1 MAQDTDQQFID
12 NLITVIW
19 NAEDPDSVTNEMV
32 ARVLD
37 FLNNS
42 YKGVK
47 GLDKSINNVRLTLAK
62 VAGQLSAEL
71 KSKFASLI
79 PTGLT
84 VEAIDR
90 ITFGNTAPNRITAA
104 LLPSGTLHNVIFI
117 SDNKSVEVDQQ
128 GNLRVVG
135 KGVSRVYVIPTCN
148 TALAKTI
155 LINVEDPTARL
166 TDSSAALRLA
176 GDGSIL
182 KN

>member
-1 MAQDTDQQFID
+1 MAQDTDQKFID

-32 ARVLD
+32 ARVLE

-42 YKGVK
+42 YKDVQD
-47 GLDKSINNVRLTLAK
+47 LDKSINNVRNALAS
-62 VAGQLSAEL
+62 VASQLSAEL
-71 KSKFASLI
+71 KSKFTSLI

-84 VEAIDR
+84 VEAIQR
-90 ITFGNTAPNRITAA
+90 ITFGNTAPNRISAS

-148 TALAKTI
+148 TSLAKTI